1 MAIKD
6 PLTIEVLMGIG
17 TREGQW
23 LTQPEDRD
31 LEMWHPSRSQA
42 LADAA
47 QYAAD
52 HGGPV
57 VIHADQP

>member
-1 MAIKD
+1 MVKD
-6 PLTIEVLMGIG
+6 PLTIDVLMGIG
-17 TREGQW
+17 ARAGQW
-23 LTQPEDRD
+23 LTQPENRD
-31 LEMWHPSRSQA
+31 HEMWHQSRSQA

-57 VIHADQP
+57 IIHADQP